1 DTIRHQSKIDNLIQ
15 DIDFQTGRRSEAEHQ
30 IDKILDTQS
39 EEDQLQLQIS
49 TDLEGILG
57 KLQLMYV
64 DKQTKEAGL
73 NVFEQEYYRKR
84 NLIHQQEQIIREFQ
98 REESNLHIL
107 INGYK
112 DQIKDLEFRL
122 ESVRERLR
130 IEFHID
136 ELPAHEPL
144 PEEQD
149 EDELENPAIS
159 RYDMLKEKVRRLRDR
174 IENYGEINPMAVEA
188 YREMKERYDNIFNQR
203 QDILNA
209 KESLMYTIQ
218 EIDVSATAK
227 FLEAFSEVR
236 QHFIRVFRSL
246 FTAEDSCDLVLLNP
260 EQPLES
266 DIDIIAKPKGKLPK
280 SLSQLSGGEKTL
292 TATALLFALYL
303 LKPAP
308 FCIFDE
314 VDAPLDD
321 SNIEK
326 FNNIIRDFAGE
337 SQFIIV
343 THNKQTMAA
352 VDVIYGVFM
361 EEPGVSKVSSVD
373 FREFE
378 HMSLFETS
386 AN

>member
-1 DTIRHQSKIDNLIQ
+1 
-15 DIDFQTGRRSEAEHQ
+15 
-30 IDKILDTQS
+30 
-39 EEDQLQLQIS
+39 
-49 TDLEGILG
+49 
-57 KLQLMYV
+57 MYI
-64 DKQTKEAGL
+64 DKQTKESGL
-73 NVFEQEYYRKR
+73 NVFEQEYFKKR
-84 NLIHQQEQIIREFQ
+84 NGIHQQEQILRDFQ
-98 REESNLHIL
+98 REEAQLQNT
-107 INGYK
+107 INGHK

-122 ESVRERLR
+122 ETVKERLK
-130 IEFHID
+130 IEFNI
-136 ELPAHEPL
+136 EVL
-144 PEEQD
+144 PE
-149 EDELENPAIS
+149 LEPMTEIVESDGPENATAS
-159 RYDMLKEKVRRLRDR
+159 KYDLLKDKVRKLKDR

-209 KESLMYTIQ
+209 KESLLATIQ
-218 EIDVSATAK
+218 EIDISATSK
-227 FLEAFSEVR
+227 FLEAFGKVR
-236 QHFIRVFRSL
+236 EHFIRVFRSL
-246 FTAEDSCDLVLLNP
+246 FTAEDSCDLILLNP
-260 EQPLES
+260 DQPLES

-326 FNNIIRDFAGE
+326 FNNIIRDFAEE

-361 EEPGVSKVSSVD
+361 EEVGVSKVSAVD

-378 HMSLFETS
+378 HMSLLETS